1 MEFFNISTPLEG
13 KETITELLQ
22 YKNVTI
28 NRIVSNRIENGQ
40 WYDQEEDEW
49 LILIKGAALLMIDNE
64 EKRLKAGDT
73 LFIAAHE
80 LHRVLSTS
88 ENALWITVHIA

>member
-1 MEFFNISTPLEG
+1 MEFFNIATPLEG
-13 KETITELLQ
+13 TETITELLEH
-22 YKNVTI
+22 KNVTI
-28 NRIVSNRIENGQ
+28 NRIVSNRVENGQ

-49 LILIKGAALLMIDNE
+49 LILLEGAALLLVDDE

-73 LFIAAHE
+73 LFIPAHE
-80 LHRVLSTS
+80 LHRVISTS